1 MDDRLEG
8 FSARI
13 ATVQDQEQL
22 LELECDIREFFTSI
36 YYKNLGSED
45 RDLLDDIMVEIV
57 NKKEYLKRGCDPM
70 RFILENNPR

>member
-1 MDDRLEG
+1 MDDRLED
-8 FSARI
+8 FSARV

-22 LELECDIREFFTSI
+22 IELERDIREFYTSI
-36 YYKNLGSED
+36 SYRDLGSED